1 MMGNIKIKGGTPR
14 HGDTLCRSCSN
25 AQITKG
31 FSASQEVFFC
41 EQIYPTRPLPFA
53 VSECTMYLDKQLD
66 TVDGMEKIAWFLTTR
81 KTGRSV
87 GFVSAAKFQ
96 ELRQEEASVAM
107 EHRETKIAAE

>member
-1 MMGNIKIKGGTPR
+1 MGIKVKGGTPR

-25 AQITKG
+25 AQIIKG
-31 FSASQEVFFC
+31 FSASQEILLC
-41 EQIYPTRPLPFA
+41 DQIYPKRPLPFA

-81 KTGRSV
+81 KAGRSV

-96 ELRQEEASVAM
+96 ELGQEEASVAS
-107 EHRETKIAAE
+107 EHKETNIAAE